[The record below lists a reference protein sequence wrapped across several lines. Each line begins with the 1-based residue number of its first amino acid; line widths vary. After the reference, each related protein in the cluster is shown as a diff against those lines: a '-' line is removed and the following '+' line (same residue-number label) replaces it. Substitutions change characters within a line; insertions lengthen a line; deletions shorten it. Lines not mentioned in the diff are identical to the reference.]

1 MSTSPN
7 IQLIEIPCDPHTML
21 AALAVTYRRSP
32 SPMSTAHTNAVNWTN
47 NVRPIYDLP
56 KPYRFLRR
64 HGYPSFWVDSDARFV
79 RTVYRKLRR
88 SGDDA
93 RTARATIIQLGTG
106 YAPITPSA
114 GAQ

>member
-1 MSTSPN
+1 MK
-7 IQLIEIPCDPHTML
+7 
-21 AALAVTYRRSP
+21 
-32 SPMSTAHTNAVNWTN
+32 TAHTNAVNWTN